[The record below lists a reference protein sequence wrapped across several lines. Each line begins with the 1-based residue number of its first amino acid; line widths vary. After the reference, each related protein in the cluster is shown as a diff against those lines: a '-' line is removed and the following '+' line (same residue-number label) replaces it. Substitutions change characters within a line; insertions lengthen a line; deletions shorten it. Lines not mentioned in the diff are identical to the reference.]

1 MVAPRNAERG
11 RMLELYGRIG
21 RALYAVRVL
30 FLVGTVAGAAFFV
43 GAILDT
49 GTAAE
54 ETRLL
59 LPLLVCLWSL
69 CMAVFAYGFSGK
81 IPVVDPAT
89 GWRRRLMA
97 RIQRVLWYA
106 LALTM
111 TALGLATILFTLRAI
126 TTMRGTLGPH

>member
-1 MVAPRNAERG
+1 
-11 RMLELYGRIG
+11 MLELYGRIG

-43 GAILDT
+43 GAILDK
-49 GTAAE
+49 GAAAQ

-69 CMAVFAYGFSGK
+69 CLAVFAYGFSGK
-81 IPVVDPAT
+81 MPVVDPAA
-89 GWRRRLMA
+89 GWRQRLMA